1 MKRIRECK
9 TGKRKNFNER
19 AITLIALVVT
29 IVIILILAAIT
40 ITMTLGENGLF
51 QRSQDA
57 KNATIKAMADE
68 EVELAVSNLKMET
81 TIREMTSE
89 QSRKF
94 LEDELK
100 KSDKNTTVVING
112 TAFDVN
118 HRKFSYLVDENFEFD
133 DETPFDPVEWDKTAA
148 PENVFVWESDNPNDE
163 GYNTIIGYNA
173 TVDNYPILRYPSRCK
188 IIRED
193 SYETYYRSDLKKVE
207 HYYDSYVNSIR
218 SYTSNIKKKEFPETV
233 VEISGESFYYNN
245 VESLKLPKS
254 LKKIGDYAFAY
265 HSKLGG
271 INIPKGVNTIGKYI
285 FINCPC
291 LSSISILGNINQI
304 NEHAFDKYSWRDP
317 YVSIISIKGTENS
330 IKGAPWGAENATIVW
345 NNKLNK
351 EYMTADEKKEWDK
364 SAVPENVF
372 YWGSEDPS
380 CLGYNI
386 IVGYKENIANYPTL
400 KYPSRCKIIVNDV
413 SFVPVEGNNS
423 EEAYSLRNFT
433 CNVRKLQYSDNV
445 QFVKSV
451 QWGINFKNVETIKFG
466 ENLKEIGEYS
476 FYDYVNLKSITIPRN
491 VVKIGESAFGY
502 CRELNEISIPA
513 SVEKVESDA
522 FYGCDKLEN
531 IYVAKAENSITGS
544 PWNAKNAKVIWNS
557 NGYTNQDFK
566 DEMSKEYMTTEEK
579 KEWDKTAVPED
590 IFYWESDI
598 PGDEGYNTII
608 GYKSSISN
616 YTVLRYPSRC
626 KVVRDDPEWV
636 CLKVN
641 GNLEI
646 GNIENIR
653 SYTNNVK
660 KKEYPDSVIYI
671 AGDSFDNDNVE
682 SIRLSNNLKV
692 IDEGAMYKLY
702 KLKMIKIPK
711 SVVKIGK
718 YAFSGASNITI
729 NIKANSISDAP
740 WGATNATINWNYTGE

>member
-9 TGKRKNFNER
+9 ARKRKNFNER

-51 QRSQDA
+51 QRSQYA

-68 EVELAVSNLKMET
+68 EVDLAVSNLKMET

-112 TAFDVN
+112 TAFEVN
-118 HRKFSYLVDENFEFD
+118 HREFSYLVDEDFEFD

-148 PENVFVWESDNPNDE
+148 PENVFVWESDNPDDE

-330 IKGAPWGAENATIVW
+330 IKGAPWGARNATIVW

-351 EYMTADEKKEWDK
+351 EYMTTDEKKEWDK

-380 CLGYNI
+380 SLGYNI

-413 SFVPVEGNNS
+413 SFVQVEGNNS

-451 QWGINFKNVETIKFG
+451 QGGINFKNVETIKFG

-476 FYDYVNLKSITIPRN
+476 FYDYVNLKSITIPKN
-491 VVKIGESAFGY
+491 VVKIGKSAFCY

-531 IYVAKAENSITGS
+531 IYVAKAEDSITGS

-641 GNLEI
+641 GNLKI

-653 SYTNNVK
+653 SYTKNVK

>member
-51 QRSQDA
+51 QRSQYA

-112 TAFDVN
+112 TAFEVN
-118 HRKFSYLVDENFEFD
+118 HRKFSYLVDEDFEFD

-148 PENVFVWESDNPNDE
+148 PENVFVWESDNPDDE

-233 VEISGESFYYNN
+233 VEISGESFSYNN

-491 VVKIGESAFGY
+491 VVKIERS
-502 CRELNEISIPA
+502 
-513 SVEKVESDA
+513 A

-531 IYVAKAENSITGS
+531 IYVAKAEDSITGS

-579 KEWDKTAVPED
+579 KEWDKTAVPEN

>member
-68 EVELAVSNLKMET
+68 EVDLAVSNLKMET

-193 SYETYYRSDLKKVE
+193 ISKTYDRSDSKPMQAYLVRE
-207 HYYDSYVNSIR
+207 
-218 SYTSNIKKKEFPETV
+218 YTSNIKKKEFPETV
-233 VEISGESFYYNN
+233 VEISGGSFYYNN
-245 VESLKLPKS
+245 LESLKLPKS
-254 LKKIGDYAFAY
+254 LKKIGDYAFSY
-265 HSKLGG
+265 YSKLGG

-285 FINCPC
+285 FRNCSC

-304 NEHAFDKYSWRDP
+304 DEHAFDRYDGKDTFDRYDEKDTFD
-317 YVSIISIKGTENS
+317 VSIISIKGTENS
-330 IKGAPWGAENATIVW
+330 IKGAPWGAENATILW

-351 EYMTADEKKEWDK
+351 EYMTTDEKKEWDK
-364 SAVPENVF
+364 TAVPENVF

-380 CLGYNI
+380 SLGYNI
-386 IVGYKENIANYPTL
+386 IVGYKENIMNYPTI

-413 SFVPVEGNNS
+413 SFVPVEENNS
-423 EEAYSLRNFT
+423 EASYLLRNFT
-433 CNVRKLQYSDNV
+433 RNVRKLQYSDNV

-451 QWGINFKNVETIKFG
+451 KLGINFGNVETITLG

-513 SVEKVESDA
+513 SVEKVESNA
-522 FYGCDKLEN
+522 FYGCDKLKN
-531 IYVAKAENSITGS
+531 IYVDKAEDSIIGS
-544 PWNAKNAKVIWNS
+544 PWNAGNAKVIWNS
-557 NGYTNQDFK
+557 NGHTN
-566 DEMSKEYMTTEEK
+566 
-579 KEWDKTAVPED
+579 
-590 IFYWESDI
+590 
-598 PGDEGYNTII
+598 
-608 GYKSSISN
+608 
-616 YTVLRYPSRC
+616 
-626 KVVRDDPEWV
+626 
-636 CLKVN
+636 
-641 GNLEI
+641 
-646 GNIENIR
+646 
-653 SYTNNVK
+653 
-660 KKEYPDSVIYI
+660 
-671 AGDSFDNDNVE
+671 
-682 SIRLSNNLKV
+682 
-692 IDEGAMYKLY
+692 
-702 KLKMIKIPK
+702 
-711 SVVKIGK
+711 
-718 YAFSGASNITI
+718 
-729 NIKANSISDAP
+729 
-740 WGATNATINWNYTGE
+740 

>member
-40 ITMTLGENGLF
+40 ITMTLGENGMF

-68 EVELAVSNLKMET
+68 EVDLAVSNLKMET
-81 TIREMTSE
+81 TIREMTTE

-193 SYETYYRSDLKKVE
+193 LDETYHRSDSKPSE
-207 HYYDSYVNSIR
+207 AYVIR
-218 SYTSNIKKKEFPETV
+218 YYTSNIKKKEFPETV
-233 VEISGESFYYNN
+233 VEISGGSFYCNN
-245 VESLKLPKS
+245 VEYLKLPKS
-254 LKKIGDYAFAY
+254 LRKIGEYAFANY
-265 HSKLGG
+265 TKLGG
-271 INIPKGVNTIGKYI
+271 VSIPKNVNVIEKYA
-285 FINCPC
+285 FYNCPC
-291 LSSISILGNINQI
+291 LSSISILGNVNQI
-304 NEHAFDKYSWRDP
+304 NEHAFEGSWQKETN
-317 YVSIISIKGTENS
+317 VSIISIKGTENS
-330 IKGAPWGAENATIVW
+330 IKGAPWGASNATIVW

-351 EYMTADEKKEWDK
+351 EYMTTDEKKEWDK
-364 SAVPENVF
+364 TAVPENVF

-380 CLGYNI
+380 SLGYNI
-386 IVGYKENIANYPTL
+386 IVGYKENIANYPTI
-400 KYPSRCKIIVNDV
+400 KYPSRCKIVVNDV
-413 SFVPVEGNNS
+413 SFVPVEENNS
-423 EEAYSLRNFT
+423 EEAYLLRNFT

-451 QWGINFKNVETIKFG
+451 KLGINFRNVETIKFG
-466 ENLKEIGEYS
+466 KNLKEIGEYS

-491 VVKIGESAFGY
+491 VVKIGKSAFGY
-502 CRELNEISIPA
+502 CMELNEISIPA
-513 SVEKVESDA
+513 SVEEVESDA

-557 NGYTNQDFK
+557 NGHTN
-566 DEMSKEYMTTEEK
+566 
-579 KEWDKTAVPED
+579 
-590 IFYWESDI
+590 
-598 PGDEGYNTII
+598 
-608 GYKSSISN
+608 
-616 YTVLRYPSRC
+616 
-626 KVVRDDPEWV
+626 
-636 CLKVN
+636 
-641 GNLEI
+641 
-646 GNIENIR
+646 
-653 SYTNNVK
+653 
-660 KKEYPDSVIYI
+660 
-671 AGDSFDNDNVE
+671 
-682 SIRLSNNLKV
+682 
-692 IDEGAMYKLY
+692 
-702 KLKMIKIPK
+702 
-711 SVVKIGK
+711 
-718 YAFSGASNITI
+718 
-729 NIKANSISDAP
+729 
-740 WGATNATINWNYTGE
+740 

>member
-51 QRSQDA
+51 QRSQEA

-68 EVELAVSNLKMET
+68 EVELAVSNLKIET

-193 SYETYYRSDLKKVE
+193 ISKTYDKSDSKPVQAYLVRE
-207 HYYDSYVNSIR
+207 
-218 SYTSNIKKKEFPETV
+218 YTSNIKKKEFPETV
-233 VEISGESFYYNN
+233 VEISGGSFYYNN
-245 VESLKLPKS
+245 LESLKLPKS
-254 LKKIGDYAFAY
+254 LKKIGDYAFSY
-265 HSKLGG
+265 YSKLGG

-285 FINCPC
+285 FRNCSC

-304 NEHAFDKYSWRDP
+304 NEHAFDRYDGDDTCD
-317 YVSIISIKGTENS
+317 VSIISIKGAENS

-351 EYMTADEKKEWDK
+351 EYMTTDEKKEWDK
-364 SAVPENVF
+364 TAVPENVF

-380 CLGYNI
+380 SLGYNI
-386 IVGYKENIANYPTL
+386 IVGYKENIANYPTI
-400 KYPSRCKIIVNDV
+400 KYPSRCKIVVNDV
-413 SFVPVEGNNS
+413 SFVPVEENNS
-423 EEAYSLRNFT
+423 EAAYLLRNFT

-451 QWGINFKNVETIKFG
+451 YWGINFRNVETITFG
-466 ENLKEIGEYS
+466 KNLKEIGEYS

-491 VVKIGESAFGY
+491 VVKI
-502 CRELNEISIPA
+502 
-513 SVEKVESDA
+513 EKNA

-531 IYVAKAENSITGS
+531 IYVEKAENSIIGS
-544 PWNAKNAKVIWNS
+544 PWAAGNAKVIWNS
-557 NGYTNQDFK
+557 NGHTN
-566 DEMSKEYMTTEEK
+566 
-579 KEWDKTAVPED
+579 
-590 IFYWESDI
+590 
-598 PGDEGYNTII
+598 
-608 GYKSSISN
+608 
-616 YTVLRYPSRC
+616 
-626 KVVRDDPEWV
+626 
-636 CLKVN
+636 
-641 GNLEI
+641 
-646 GNIENIR
+646 
-653 SYTNNVK
+653 
-660 KKEYPDSVIYI
+660 
-671 AGDSFDNDNVE
+671 
-682 SIRLSNNLKV
+682 
-692 IDEGAMYKLY
+692 
-702 KLKMIKIPK
+702 
-711 SVVKIGK
+711 
-718 YAFSGASNITI
+718 
-729 NIKANSISDAP
+729 
-740 WGATNATINWNYTGE
+740 